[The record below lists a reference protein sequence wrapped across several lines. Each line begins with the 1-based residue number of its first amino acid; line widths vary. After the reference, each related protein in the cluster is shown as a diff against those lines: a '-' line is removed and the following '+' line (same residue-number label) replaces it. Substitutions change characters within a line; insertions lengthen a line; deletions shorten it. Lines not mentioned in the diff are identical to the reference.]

1 MDARCALSLYGLSEQ
16 VQSLTTL
23 STPHHGL
30 ALIDKARA
38 FPELHGD
45 LSHTEKA
52 LEVIGMSTRNVAE
65 FTTENMKSFNQVV
78 ENDPQVK
85 YYSFGA
91 KQKELQIGELLRA
104 NY

>member
-1 MDARCALSLYGLSEQ
+1 M
-16 VQSLTTL
+16 TTL
-23 STPHHGL
+23 SSPHHGL
-30 ALIDKARA
+30 ALVDQARA

-45 LSHTEKA
+45 LSHTDKA

-65 FTTENMKSFNQVV
+65 FTSENMRAFNLVV
-78 ENDPQVK
+78 EDDPNVK